1 MVKKLTEIGGL
12 CCAGFSPVKQMIL
25 GGSESTPPCVETE
38 FEVLTDNERGMYPT
52 DATSGWYC
60 PNSLPDGTSLNP
72 LYLVIPPQPDFIPLN
87 ASWQTSPAGPS
98 VPLGTIDL
106 TKTYTFSF
114 EIIRTQPEDSAQ
126 FPFST
131 YVVIQTQNKY
141 YEIFYSGFPFPT
153 DGIKTFTITPGDWVA
168 GNASA
173 WAIHTIT
180 PEQGALF
187 IDISDFGSTYNGFQ
201 IGNMHLTYI
210 DCI

>member
-38 FEVLTDNERGMYPT
+38 FEVLTDNERGMFPE
-52 DATSGWYC
+52 DGTSGWYS
-60 PNSLPDGTSLNP
+60 PNSLPDGTFLNP
-72 LYLVIPPQPDFIPLN
+72 IMLVVPPQPDFVPLN
-87 ASWQTSPAGPS
+87 ASWQTTPAGPS
-98 VPLGTIDL
+98 VPLGMIDL

-114 EIIRTQPEDSAQ
+114 EIIRTQPEDALA
-126 FPFST
+126 FPTT
-131 YVVIQTQNKY
+131 YIVIQTQNKY
-141 YEIFYSGFPFPT
+141 YQVGLGAFTFPT
-153 DGIKTFTITPGDWVA
+153 DGVQTYTIAPGDWVA
-168 GNASA
+168 GNAPA
-173 WAIHTIT
+173 WSVHGIT

-187 IDISDFGSTYNGFQ
+187 IDLNDFGSTYNGFQ